1 MPRARP
7 SSKIRLFLLT
17 IVSTLE
23 TPTVKMKVCSG
34 LAYLKDGIS
43 SFSFKTCQFLD
54 SKTVLAKL
62 HRGNFL

>member
-7 SSKIRLFLLT
+7 SWKIRLFLLT
-17 IVSTLE
+17 TVSTLE

-43 SFSFKTCQFLD
+43 FSFKTCHFLD
-54 SKTVLAKL
+54 SKTVLAML